1 MNIEN
6 FLSNK
11 EPDFKNRFL
20 QDIWNYSDEEIEHTH
35 DFIQLLFP
43 LNEESSAVSNA
54 KYLDSSK
61 VIQDIK
67 SNKSAKE
74 NIVKSSQW
82 FLSFLE
88 RNSHWKRRHDH
99 NYYRIS
105 RIIKSLRLLVSDE
118 DADMF
123 YKSFMLLIDEQH
135 KAKINSITLNYWE
148 NA

>member
-1 MNIEN
+1 MNFVN
-6 FLSNK
+6 FLTNN

-54 KYLDSSK
+54 KYLDSRK

>member
-54 KYLDSSK
+54 KYLDSRK

>member
-43 LNEESSAVSNA
+43 LDEESSAVSNA
-54 KYLDSSK
+54 KYLDSRK

>member
-54 KYLDSSK
+54 KYLDSRE

>member
-1 MNIEN
+1 MNIEK

-54 KYLDSSK
+54 KYLDSRK

>member
-54 KYLDSSK
+54 KYLDSRE

-88 RNSHWKRRHDH
+88 RNSHWKRRYDH

>member
-54 KYLDSSK
+54 KYLDSRK

-123 YKSFMLLIDEQH
+123 YKSFMLLIDEEH